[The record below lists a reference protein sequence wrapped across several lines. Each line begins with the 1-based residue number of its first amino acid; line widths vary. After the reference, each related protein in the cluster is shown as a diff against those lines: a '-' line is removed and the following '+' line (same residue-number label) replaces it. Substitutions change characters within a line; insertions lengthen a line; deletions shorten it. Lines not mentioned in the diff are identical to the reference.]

1 MFESREVVHTSDDY
15 GTSTDD
21 LKFQDITAA
30 AFSSRCA
37 ALPLDT
43 LHTTPLYSLL
53 AEQSTAF
60 VLSFTCLCIL
70 LPLLLSFSFYLSALL
85 KSQSTQLRDPYSR
98 ANIFEIKF

>member
-37 ALPLDT
+37 ALPLDVLYTT
-43 LHTTPLYSLL
+43 LFTPSRARHSICLG
-53 AEQSTAF
+53 
-60 VLSFTCLCIL
+60 FTCLCIL